1 MIITEGSV
9 IGMQVDGG
17 YLQVSYVPNG
27 PGTVLEE
34 TTQLATIAAAN
45 LG

>member
-1 MIITEGSV
+1 
-9 IGMQVDGG
+9 MQVDPG
-17 YLQVSYVPNG
+17 YLQVSYIPNG
-27 PGTVLEE
+27 PGTVLDE